1 MQRYIDYFPH
11 KSCLL
16 AISKIEKVK
25 TLCNVVEEAPDNVAQ
40 EKILINVGA
49 KKVILFP
56 EITLVKM
63 FLSFIHPHSRVCIRI
78 YIFNLKKKTT
88 TRKQKKTRRQK
99 QAKESKAEQIS
110 VENLTGY
117 DDRWY
122 GLRICS
128 VYF

>member
-56 EITLVKM
+56 EITHVKM

-78 YIFNLKKKTT
+78 YIFNLKKKKKQQGNKKKQEDKSKQ
-88 TRKQKKTRRQK
+88 RKVK
-99 QAKESKAEQIS
+99 QNKYLWKI
-110 VENLTGY
+110 
-117 DDRWY
+117 
-122 GLRICS
+122 
-128 VYF
+128 